1 MKRTLL
7 TSTAILV
14 TVLLISSCSSDE
26 KGENGKGAD
35 SYTVQNDKDTTASD
49 SLSDNAK
56 ELIDAM
62 FRNIPSP
69 VTLSFVLHESGIEY
83 RKELTHDPDLARDY
97 ASSYKQSLMLG
108 VYGTDLTYS
117 NITDRFPETM
127 KFMAASFSLY
137 ESLGLNN
144 AVSETI
150 VSRME
155 SNENN
160 RDSMRMIISESFA
173 NLEGY
178 LKDND
183 RMDIAGTILAGGVV
197 EALYISTQVL
207 DMNNPDPK
215 ISQLIA
221 DQKYSIKSL
230 VGLFESLEKTEM
242 TQKVYA
248 DIMQI
253 WKIYEQMEEQANEGT
268 HQMDGE
274 VLRIGSKQKIVAST
288 EQLVA
293 IKELVSKLRMSYIN
307 TGV

>member
-1 MKRTLL
+1 
-7 TSTAILV
+7 
-14 TVLLISSCSSDE
+14 
-26 KGENGKGAD
+26 
-35 SYTVQNDKDTTASD
+35 
-49 SLSDNAK
+49 
-56 ELIDAM
+56 
-62 FRNIPSP
+62 
-69 VTLSFVLHESGIEY
+69 
-83 RKELTHDPDLARDY
+83 
-97 ASSYKQSLMLG
+97 
-108 VYGTDLTYS
+108 
-117 NITDRFPETM
+117 
-127 KFMAASFSLY
+127 MAASLSLY
-137 ESLGLNN
+137 ESLGINN

-160 RDSMRMIISESFA
+160 RDSMRVIISESFA

-230 VGLFESLEKTEM
+230 VGLFQSLEKTEM

-253 WKIYEQMEEQANEGT
+253 WKIYEQMEEQTNEGT
-268 HQMDGE
+268 DQMDGE